1 MALITEGWKNLL
13 VENENGIVTVTVNR
27 EKAMNAINMELMK
40 EMECFFAG
48 LSNAPEADVII
59 LTGAGEK
66 AFVAGADIKEM
77 AAMEPFSGREWALM
91 GERVTALIEKA
102 PQPVIAAVNGYA
114 LGGGCEFALAC
125 DFRYAT
131 LNAKFGQPE
140 VKWGIN
146 ACFGGTQRLSRAV
159 APGYAKELLYTA
171 RFIDAD
177 EALRIGLVN
186 RVLANKDELLA
197 AARKTAKEIQAN
209 GKLAVQYTKL
219 VVNEGREQNVDTAIA
234 AEAQYFGLCF
244 NDPEQKA
251 RMTAFMNKNKK

>member
-186 RVLANKDELLA
+186 RVLSNKDELLA
-197 AARKTAKEIQAN
+197 AAKKTAKEIQAN

>member
-1 MALITEGWKNLL
+1 
-13 VENENGIVTVTVNR
+13 
-27 EKAMNAINMELMK
+27 
-40 EMECFFAG
+40 
-48 LSNAPEADVII
+48 
-59 LTGAGEK
+59 
-66 AFVAGADIKEM
+66 
-77 AAMEPFSGREWALM
+77 M

-186 RVLANKDELLA
+186 RVLSNKDELLA
-197 AARKTAKEIQAN
+197 AAKKTAKEIQAN